1 MKTAIITGITGQDGS
16 YLAEL
21 LLKEGYRVFG
31 VVRKSSVF
39 NTERI
44 DHLQAES
51 SSQSN
56 IDVPVWARY
65 FADNLFMIYGDL
77 MDGSSI
83 ARMVYDIQPDEVY
96 NLGAQAHVR
105 VSFDQPE
112 LTMNVNAVGNLR
124 LLTAI
129 ESLNKNKKVKFY
141 QASSSEMF
149 GNHPAGTLLHENSS
163 FYPCSPY
170 AIAKAAAYQQTLNS
184 RKKGMFA
191 VNGILFNHESPR
203 RGATYVTRKITRA
216 ATRIYCGLQR
226 ELALGNLAASRD
238 WGYAPDYVR
247 AMHMMMQRDE
257 PDDFVIA
264 TGYTTTVQQ
273 FLETV
278 FSKLSLNVSDYVRID
293 KRYFRE
299 VELDCLQGD
308 SSKARSVLGWEP
320 SVRFE
325 ELVDKMIDSDME
337 LAEKEKKCQ

>member
-1 MKTAIITGITGQDGS
+1 MKTALITGITGQDGS

-21 LLKEGYRVFG
+21 LLSKGYRIFG

-44 DHLQAES
+44 DHLCTEGITDPSTPA
-51 SSQSN
+51 
-56 IDVPVWARY
+56 WARR
-65 FADNLFMIYGDL
+65 FADNFFMIYGDL
-77 MDGSSI
+77 TDGSSI
-83 ARMVYDIQPDEVY
+83 ARIIYDIEPDEVY

-112 LTMNVNAVGNLR
+112 LTMNVNAMGNLR

-129 ESLNKNKKVKFY
+129 ESLNQKKPVKFY

-149 GNHPAGTLLHENSS
+149 GNHPSGTILDEQSS
-163 FYPCSPY
+163 FRPCSPY
-170 AIAKAAAYQQTLNS
+170 AVAKTAAYWQTCNY
-184 RKKGMFA
+184 RNKGIFA

-216 ATRIYCGLQR
+216 ATRIVCGLQNK
-226 ELALGNLAASRD
+226 LYLGNLKASRD

-247 AMHMMMQRDE
+247 AMYMMMQLDDPE
-257 PDDFVIA
+257 DFVVA
-264 TGYTTTVQQ
+264 TGETYTVEY

-278 FSKLSLNVSDYVRID
+278 FRRLNLDISKYVRID

-299 VELDCLQGD
+299 SELNCLQGN
-308 SSKARSVLGWEP
+308 SKKIRSELKWKP
-320 SVRFE
+320 SVNFD
-325 ELVDKMIDSDME
+325 ELVDKMIDSDMK
-337 LAEKEKKCQ
+337 LAKKMTK